1 MYKVVKMKNIEILKN
16 YIENNN
22 EIILSSDLKKLNIH
36 KQYLKLLCDEGYV
49 ERKEKGVYAKKGKNV
64 NDFFLIQQRYKTGI
78 FSHNTAL
85 YFYHLTDRTPLK
97 YDMTFKNNIRVND
110 EIINPHYLKLNKYV
124 LGITEIELQDK
135 TTIKLY
141 DLERT
146 IIDILRGRNKIDLQI
161 FNTAIKEYMK
171 RKNKNL
177 IKLSKYAKEFNMEN
191 VLKKYMEVL

>member
-1 MYKVVKMKNIEILKN
+1 MKNMEILKN

-22 EIILSSDLKKLNIH
+22 GIILASDLKKLNIH

-49 ERKEKGVYAKKGKNV
+49 ERKEKGVYVKKGKNV

-97 YDMTFKNNIRVND
+97 YDMTFKNNIRAND
-110 EIINPHYLKLNKYV
+110 EIIEPHYIKQDKYE
-124 LGITEIELQDK
+124 LGIIELELQDK
-135 TTIKLY
+135 TTIKVY

-146 IIDILRGRNKIDLQI
+146 IIDILRDRNKIDLQI
-161 FNTAIKEYMK
+161 FNTAMKGYMK
-171 RKNKNL
+171 RKDKNL
-177 IKLSKYAKEFNMEN
+177 IKLSKYAKEFKMEKI
-191 VLKKYMEVL
+191 LKKYMEVLL

>member
-1 MYKVVKMKNIEILKN
+1 MKNIEILKN

-22 EIILSSDLKKLNIH
+22 GIILASDLKKLNVH
-36 KQYLKLLCDEGYV
+36 KQYLKLLFDEGYV
-49 ERKEKGVYAKKGKNV
+49 ERKEKGVYVKKGKNI

-110 EIINPHYLKLNKYV
+110 EIIEPHYIKQDKYE
-124 LGITEIELQDK
+124 LGIIELELQDK
-135 TTIKLY
+135 TTIKIY

-146 IIDILRGRNKIDLQI
+146 IIDILRDRNKTDLQI
-161 FNTAIKEYMK
+161 FNTAMKEYMK
-171 RKNKNL
+171 RKDKNL
-177 IKLSKYAKEFNMEN
+177 IKLSKYAKEFKMEKI
-191 VLKKYMEVL
+191 LKKYMEVLL

>member
-1 MYKVVKMKNIEILKN
+1 MKNIEILKN

-22 EIILSSDLKKLNIH
+22 GIILASDLKKLNVH

-49 ERKEKGVYAKKGKNV
+49 ERKEKSVYVKKGKNV

-110 EIINPHYLKLNKYV
+110 EIIEPHYIKQDKYE
-124 LGITEIELQDK
+124 LGIIELELQDK

-141 DLERT
+141 NLERT
-146 IIDILRGRNKIDLQI
+146 IIDILRDRNKIDLQI
-161 FNTAIKEYMK
+161 FNTAMKEYMK
-171 RKNKNL
+171 RKDKNL
-177 IKLSKYAKEFNMEN
+177 IKLSKYAKEFKMEKI
-191 VLKKYMEVL
+191 LKKYMEVLL

>member
-1 MYKVVKMKNIEILKN
+1 MKNIEILKN

-22 EIILSSDLKKLNIH
+22 GIILASDLKKLNVH

-49 ERKEKGVYAKKGKNV
+49 GRKEKGVYVKKGKNV

-110 EIINPHYLKLNKYV
+110 EIIEPHYIKQDKYE
-124 LGITEIELQDK
+124 LGIIELELQDK

-141 DLERT
+141 NLERT
-146 IIDILRGRNKIDLQI
+146 IIDILRDRNKIDLQI
-161 FNTAIKEYMK
+161 FNTAMKEYMK
-171 RKNKNL
+171 RKDKNL
-177 IKLSKYAKEFNMEN
+177 IKLSKYAKEFKMEKI
-191 VLKKYMEVL
+191 LKKYMEVLL

>member
-1 MYKVVKMKNIEILKN
+1 MKNIEILKN

-22 EIILSSDLKKLNIH
+22 GIILASDLKKLNIH
-36 KQYLKLLCDEGYV
+36 KQYLKLLCDEGYI
-49 ERKEKGVYAKKGKNV
+49 ERKEKGVYVKKGKNV

-110 EIINPHYLKLNKYV
+110 EIIEPHYVKYGKYE
-124 LGITEIELQDK
+124 LGITELKLQDK
-135 TTIKLY
+135 TTIKVY

-146 IIDILRGRNKIDLQI
+146 IIDILRDRNKIDLQI
-161 FNTAIKEYMK
+161 FNTAMKGYMK

-177 IKLSKYAKEFNMEN
+177 IKLSKYAKEFKMEKI
-191 VLKKYMEVL
+191 LKKYMEVLL

>member
-1 MYKVVKMKNIEILKN
+1 MKNIEILKN

-22 EIILSSDLKKLNIH
+22 GIILASDLKKLNVH
-36 KQYLKLLCDEGYV
+36 KQYLKLLSDEGYV
-49 ERKEKGVYAKKGKNV
+49 ERKEKGVYVKKGKNV

-110 EIINPHYLKLNKYV
+110 EIIEPHYIKQDKYE
-124 LGITEIELQDK
+124 LGITKLELQDK
-135 TTIKLY
+135 TTIKVY

-146 IIDILRGRNKIDLQI
+146 IIDILRDRNKTDLQI
-161 FNTAIKEYMK
+161 FNTAMKEYMK
-171 RKNKNL
+171 RKDKNL
-177 IKLSKYAKEFNMEN
+177 IKLSKYAKEFKMEKI
-191 VLKKYMEVL
+191 LKKYMEVLL

>member
-1 MYKVVKMKNIEILKN
+1 MKNIEILKN

-22 EIILSSDLKKLNIH
+22 GIILASDLKKLNIH

-49 ERKEKGVYAKKGKNV
+49 ERKEKGVYVKKGKNV

-110 EIINPHYLKLNKYV
+110 EIIEPHYIKQDKYELGRTKL
-124 LGITEIELQDK
+124 ELQDK

-146 IIDILRGRNKIDLQI
+146 IIDILRDRNKIDLQI
-161 FNTAIKEYMK
+161 FNIAMKEYMK
-171 RKNKNL
+171 RKDKNL
-177 IKLSKYAKEFNMEN
+177 IKLSKYAKEFKMEKI
-191 VLKKYMEVL
+191 LKKYMEVLL

>member
-1 MYKVVKMKNIEILKN
+1 MKNIEILKN

-22 EIILSSDLKKLNIH
+22 GIILASDLKKLNVH

-49 ERKEKGVYAKKGKNV
+49 ERKEKGVYVKKGKNI

-110 EIINPHYLKLNKYV
+110 EIIEPHYIKQDKYE
-124 LGITEIELQDK
+124 LGIIELELQDK

-141 DLERT
+141 NLERT
-146 IIDILRGRNKIDLQI
+146 IIDILRDRNKIDLQI
-161 FNTAIKEYMK
+161 FNTAMKEYMK
-171 RKNKNL
+171 RKDKNL
-177 IKLSKYAKEFNMEN
+177 IKLSKYAKEFKMEKI
-191 VLKKYMEVL
+191 LKKYMEVLL

>member
-1 MYKVVKMKNIEILKN
+1 MKNIEILKN

-22 EIILSSDLKKLNIH
+22 GIILASDLKKLNVH

-49 ERKEKGVYAKKGKNV
+49 ERKEKGVYVKKGKNV
-64 NDFFLIQQRYKTGI
+64 NDYFLIQQRYKTGI

-110 EIINPHYLKLNKYV
+110 EIIEPHYIKQDKYK
-124 LGITEIELQDK
+124 LGITKLELQDK
-135 TTIKLY
+135 TTIKVY

-146 IIDILRGRNKIDLQI
+146 IIDILRDRNKIDLQI
-161 FNTAIKEYMK
+161 FNTAMKEYMK
-171 RKNKNL
+171 RKDKKL
-177 IKLSKYAKEFNMEN
+177 IKLSKYAKEFKMEN
-191 VLKKYMEVL
+191 ILKKYMEVLL

>member
-1 MYKVVKMKNIEILKN
+1 MKNIEILKN

-22 EIILSSDLKKLNIH
+22 GIILASDLKKLNVH

-49 ERKEKGVYAKKGKNV
+49 ERKEKGVYVKKGKNV

-110 EIINPHYLKLNKYV
+110 EIIEPHYIKQDKYE
-124 LGITEIELQDK
+124 LGITKLELQDK
-135 TTIKLY
+135 TIIKLY

-146 IIDILRGRNKIDLQI
+146 IIDILRDRNKIDLQI
-161 FNTAIKEYMK
+161 FNTAMKEYMK
-171 RKNKNL
+171 RKDKNL
-177 IKLSKYAKEFNMEN
+177 IKLSKYAKEFKMEKI
-191 VLKKYMEVL
+191 LKKYMEVLL

>member
-1 MYKVVKMKNIEILKN
+1 MKNIEILKN

-22 EIILSSDLKKLNIH
+22 GIILASDLKKLNIH

-49 ERKEKGVYAKKGKNV
+49 ERKEKGVYVKKGKNV
-64 NDFFLIQQRYKTGI
+64 NNFFLIQQRYKTGI

-97 YDMTFKNNIRVND
+97 YDMTFKNNIRAND
-110 EIINPHYLKLNKYV
+110 EIIEPHYIKQDKYE
-124 LGITEIELQDK
+124 LGIIELELQDK

-146 IIDILRGRNKIDLQI
+146 IIDILRDRNKIDLQI
-161 FNTAIKEYMK
+161 FNTAMKEYMK
-171 RKNKNL
+171 RKDKNL
-177 IKLSKYAKEFNMEN
+177 IKLSKYAKEFKMEKI
-191 VLKKYMEVL
+191 LKKYMEVLL